1 METYDPER
9 AIDPDEWNSLD
20 ESERQS
26 LVEGYHRKKHIKMP
40 NSNLH
45 AAIHVVVENQVA
57 LGGEIPVQ
65 ETLARL
71 MGEGLS
77 RHESVHAV
85 GSVLA
90 GILFDLSKYAEKGQD
105 LNEDYYQQLEELT
118 AENWLRNINEEEDG
132 S

>member
-1 METYDPER
+1 MEIYDPDR
-9 AIDPDEWNSLD
+9 AIDPDEWNALD

-26 LVEGYHRKKHIKMP
+26 LVELFHRKKHIKMP
-40 NSNLH
+40 NSSLH

-65 ETLARL
+65 ETLTRL

-77 RHESVHAV
+77 RHEAVHAV

-90 GILFDLSKYAEKGQD
+90 GILFDLSKYTEKGQD

-118 AENWLRNINEEEDG
+118 AESWLRNINDESED
-132 S
+132 

>member
-1 METYDPER
+1 
-9 AIDPDEWNSLD
+9 
-20 ESERQS
+20 
-26 LVEGYHRKKHIKMP
+26 MP
-40 NSNLH
+40 NSSLH

-77 RHESVHAV
+77 RHEAVHAV

-90 GILFDLSKYAEKGQD
+90 GILFDLSKYTEKVQD
-105 LNEDYYQQLEELT
+105 LNEDYY
-118 AENWLRNINEEEDG
+118 
-132 S
+132 

>member
-1 METYDPER
+1 MKIYNPDR
-9 AIDPDEWNSLD
+9 AIDPDEWNVLD

-26 LVEGYHRKKHIKMP
+26 LVERYHRRKHIKMP
-40 NSNLH
+40 NLTLH

-71 MGEGLS
+71 MGEGLG
-77 RHESVHAV
+77 RHEAVHAI

-90 GILFDLSKYAEKGQD
+90 GILFNLDKYAEKGQD
-105 LNEDYYQQLEELT
+105 LNEDYHQQLEELM
-118 AENWLRNINEEEDG
+118 AESWLRSINDESED
-132 S
+132 

>member
-1 METYDPER
+1 MKIYDPDR
-9 AIDPDEWNSLD
+9 AIDPDEWNVFD

-26 LVEGYHRKKHIKMP
+26 LVERYHRRKHIKMP
-40 NSNLH
+40 NLTLH

-71 MGEGLS
+71 MGEGLG
-77 RHESVHAV
+77 RHEAVHAV

-90 GILFDLSKYAEKGQD
+90 GILFDLDKYTEKGQD

-118 AENWLRNINEEEDG
+118 AESWLRNINEESEE
-132 S
+132 

>member
-1 METYDPER
+1 MEIYDPDR
-9 AIDPDEWNSLD
+9 AIDSDEWNTLD

-26 LVEGYHRKKHIKMP
+26 LVERYHRKKRIKMP
-40 NSNLH
+40 NLSLH

-77 RHESVHAV
+77 RHEAVHAV
-85 GSVLA
+85 GSVLT
-90 GILFDLSKYAEKGQD
+90 GILFDLSKYAEKDQD

-118 AENWLRNINEEEDG
+118 AESWLRSINEESEE
-132 S
+132 

>member
-1 METYDPER
+1 MEIYDPDRE
-9 AIDPDEWNSLD
+9 IDPEEWNVLD

-26 LVEGYHRKKHIKMP
+26 LVERYHRRKHIKMP
-40 NSNLH
+40 NLTLH

-77 RHESVHAV
+77 RHEAVHAV

-90 GILFDLSKYAEKGQD
+90 GMLFDLSKYTEEGQD
-105 LNEDYYQQLEELT
+105 LNEDYYHQLEELT
-118 AENWLRNINEEEDG
+118 AESWLRSINDESEQ
-132 S
+132 

>member
-1 METYDPER
+1 MEIYDPDR
-9 AIDPDEWNSLD
+9 AIDPDEWNALD

-26 LVEGYHRKKHIKMP
+26 LVERYHRKKHIKMP
-40 NSNLH
+40 NASLH

-65 ETLARL
+65 ETFARL

-77 RHESVHAV
+77 RHEAVHAV
-85 GSVLA
+85 GSILA

-118 AENWLRNINEEEDG
+118 AESWLRSINEESEE
-132 S
+132 

>member
-1 METYDPER
+1 MKTYNPDR
-9 AIDPDEWNSLD
+9 AIDPDEWNVLD

-26 LVEGYHRKKHIKMP
+26 LVERYHGRKHIKMP
-40 NSNLH
+40 NLTLH

-71 MGEGLS
+71 MGEGLG
-77 RHESVHAV
+77 RHEAVHAI

-90 GILFDLSKYAEKGQD
+90 GILFNLDKYAEKSQD
-105 LNEDYYQQLEELT
+105 LNEDYHQQLEELM
-118 AENWLRNINEEEDG
+118 AESWLRSNNDESED
-132 S
+132 